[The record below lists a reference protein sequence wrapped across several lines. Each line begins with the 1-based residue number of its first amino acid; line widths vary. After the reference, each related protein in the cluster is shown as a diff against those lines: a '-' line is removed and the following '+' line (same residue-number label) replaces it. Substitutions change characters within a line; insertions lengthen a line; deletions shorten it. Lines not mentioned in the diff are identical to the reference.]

1 MSFRIENK
9 YEISS
14 QKLNLFYDFLR
25 SHNGKRI
32 YEDRLINSI
41 YFDNNNKDSFFD
53 SEEGTVPRKKIR
65 LRYYGSENL
74 SEYKK
79 VFFETKINSYDGKY
93 KISKT
98 LNDYNKLIKFGI
110 DDDFYGFCKPIVRIS
125 YQREYHMIDKFR
137 LTLDKKIRYSKFF
150 RKKFFTDLGSYIV
163 EIKTNELDTENEINQ
178 LFPFKKI
185 RYSKY
190 ANSINLLKLN
200 NKI

>member
-32 YEDRLINSI
+32 YEDRQINSI
-41 YFDNNNKDSFFD
+41 YFDNNDKDSFFD

-79 VFFETKINSYDGKY
+79 
-93 KISKT
+93 
-98 LNDYNKLIKFGI
+98 
-110 DDDFYGFCKPIVRIS
+110 
-125 YQREYHMIDKFR
+125 
-137 LTLDKKIRYSKFF
+137 
-150 RKKFFTDLGSYIV
+150 
-163 EIKTNELDTENEINQ
+163 
-178 LFPFKKI
+178 
-185 RYSKY
+185 
-190 ANSINLLKLN
+190 NLL
-200 NKI
+200 I